1 MRSGP
6 TATSAWAKRAR
17 GRMLRRVDTELAS
30 LLTEVEALR
39 DRVAASTDT
48 PTARAA
54 LAAVHPE
61 RLAGAT
67 NLVHYVALRATDL
80 RPLQARLLARG
91 LAPLVY
97 AGSAVLPT
105 LDTLLTA
112 LGALAGRPSRP
123 APPLF
128 VDTDPVA
135 AHADA
140 LFGPPPEGRRCRIMV
155 TAPAEAADDPALLRA
170 LSEAGLDCLRVNCAR
185 DAAPAWQA
193 TIEHLRAAARESGR
207 PCRVLMDLTGPK
219 LRTAEIV
226 GAPAVLR
233 LRPNRETRAPA
244 RLWVTDA
251 EVPAPAPESVQAVLR
266 LPAAW
271 RAHLQP
277 GEKLRVTDARGR
289 ARTLRVA
296 EVLRGGAVLTARRR
310 VHLAA
315 GVLLRHARR
324 AVPEGAAEGT
334 RDTTLG
340 PLPLAPCGLSLS
352 AGDAL
357 EIARDERT
365 GRPATPDACAVVGCT
380 LPEALAAVRVG
391 DPVSLDDG
399 KFRGRVEAV
408 APDHVRIRLEHVRGG
423 TQKLRAGRGINLP
436 ETPSTVPALT
446 ERDHAD
452 LPFVAAHADMVA
464 LSFVN
469 APEDVFALQA
479 RLDAA
484 EGPSPVVTLK
494 IETRRAVA
502 DFPALL
508 LAALR
513 KPVCGVLIARGDLAV
528 ECGFERLAE
537 IQEELLRL
545 CEAAHV
551 PVVWATQV
559 LETLAQAG
567 VATRAEIADV
577 ALGRR
582 ADCIMLNKGPH
593 IVEAV
598 RLLDALLRRLERREP
613 GRRPALP
620 PLT

>member
-1 MRSGP
+1 
-6 TATSAWAKRAR
+6 
-17 GRMLRRVDTELAS
+17 VDTELAS

-39 DRVAASTDT
+39 ARVAASTDT

-54 LAAVHPE
+54 LAATHPE

-67 NLVHYVALRATDL
+67 NLLHYVALRATDL
-80 RPLQARLLARG
+80 RPLQARLTARG
-91 LAPLVY
+91 LAPLVN
-97 AGSAVLPT
+97 AGPAVLPT
-105 LDTLLTA
+105 LDTLVAALT
-112 LGALAGRPSRP
+112 ALAGRPTP
-123 APPLF
+123 APARLP
-128 VDTDPVA
+128 VDSDPVA

-155 TAPAEAADDPALLRA
+155 TAPAEAATDPAFLRA
-170 LSEAGLDCLRVNCAR
+170 LSDAGLDCLRVNCAR
-185 DAAPAWQA
+185 DAAPAWAA
-193 TIEHLRAAARESGR
+193 TIDHLRAAVRESGR

-233 LRPNRETRAPA
+233 LRPDRETRTPA

-251 EVPAPAPESVQAVLR
+251 EVPAPAPVPVQGVLP

-277 GEKLRVTDARGR
+277 GEKLRLTDARGR
-289 ARTLRVA
+289 ARTLRVV
-296 EVLRGGAVLTARRR
+296 EVLRGGALVEARRR

-315 GVLLRHARR
+315 GVVLRHARR
-324 AVPEGAAEGT
+324 AVPADAP

-340 PLPLAPCGLSLS
+340 PLPEAPCGLALT

-357 EIARDERT
+357 EITRDTRV
-365 GRPATPDACAVVGCT
+365 GRAATPESCAFVGCT

-391 DPVSLDDG
+391 EPVSLDDG
-399 KFRGRVEAV
+399 KFRARVEAV
-408 APDHVRIRLEHVRGG
+408 ATDRVRIRLEHVRGG

-436 ETPSTVPALT
+436 ESPSAVPALT

-452 LPFVAAHADMVA
+452 LPFVAAHADLVA

-469 APEDVFALQA
+469 APEDVLALQA
-479 RLDAA
+479 LLTAGA
-484 EGPSPVVTLK
+484 GPAPIVTLK
-494 IETRRAVA
+494 IETRRAVS

-513 KPVCGVLIARGDLAV
+513 QPVCGVLIARGDLAV
-528 ECGFERLAE
+528 ECGFDRLAE

-598 RLLDALLRRLERREP
+598 RLLDALLRRLEQREP

-620 PLT
+620 PLA